1 MNLILAQPRPRL
13 VESTM
18 SRWQNGFRLIMRAS
32 GAALL
37 TLILTA
43 SPAFA
48 VFPGNGGGGTG
59 GPGGGGTGAGGGGGG
74 GGGGGPPTPTGTV
87 PEIGLGAAASAL
99 TLLAGATLI
108 ALDRRRRALKAEPQA
123 V

>member
-1 MNLILAQPRPRL
+1 MTRFLKLTRHIPR
-13 VESTM
+13 V
-18 SRWQNGFRLIMRAS
+18 W

-37 TLILTA
+37 TLALLA

-48 VFPGNGGGGTG
+48 VFPGGGG
-59 GPGGGGTGAGGGGGG
+59 GPGGGPGGGTGGGGGG
-74 GGGGGPPTPTGTV
+74 GGGGGQV

-108 ALDRRRRALKAEPQA
+108 ALDRRRRALQVEPQA
-123 V
+123 